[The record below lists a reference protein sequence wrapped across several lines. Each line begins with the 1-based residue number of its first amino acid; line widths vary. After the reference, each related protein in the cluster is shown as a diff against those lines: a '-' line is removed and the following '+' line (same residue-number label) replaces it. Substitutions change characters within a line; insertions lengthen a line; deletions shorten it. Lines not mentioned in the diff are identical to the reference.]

1 MLLRATSKCVTAPKF
16 CRRPKSWVALARKA
30 RQAVIMEGMP
40 TLLLRRLPHAEVLD
54 DPEFLEPYR
63 LDESPVAGNLP
74 LAVVKPRSP
83 EDLRELVRLA
93 KSEGFGLVPRGAG
106 TGKAGGCVPTGRAV
120 VVDMG
125 AWPGQIQV
133 SSQNLTLTA
142 PASAWLRDVK
152 SAAEAADLFYPPDPN
167 SWPLCAF
174 GGSLA
179 TNAGGPNACKYGMTR
194 HWVLAVDALMDDGEI
209 HSFGI
214 GSVKANAGPNLAQLL
229 IGSEGIFGM
238 ITGATVRLIPKPT
251 EFLTLLLP
259 VADFQDLL
267 ELPGQL
273 CAKGFLPA
281 AFEFFDPAVLAE
293 LREKGPEEARRL
305 PGTALAILEF
315 DDRGCAS
322 EAFIAALTEA
332 LGPVSEHLQL
342 ASESRQRDHI
352 WNIRRLTSAFLK
364 ELHPK
369 KVSEDIVVPRSRI
382 PDFFEGLESLRI
394 PAVTYGHLGD
404 GNLHVNLLAAG
415 ETEPAELERQVM
427 DLFKLAVELGGT
439 LSGEHGIGLAK
450 REAFLALSDPGQIE
464 LLRSLKRAW
473 DPDGIFN
480 PGKVI

>member
-1 MLLRATSKCVTAPKF
+1 MSTL
-16 CRRPKSWVALARKA
+16 
-30 RQAVIMEGMP
+30 P
-40 TLLLRRLPHAEVLD
+40 TLRLPHAEVLD
-54 DPEFLEPYR
+54 HIESLEPYR
-63 LDESPVAGNLP
+63 FDESHVVGNLP
-74 LAVVKPRSP
+74 LAVVKPKSR
-83 EDLRELVRLA
+83 EDLRELVRIA
-93 KSEGFGLVPRGAG
+93 KAEGFGLVPRGSG
-106 TGKAGGCVPTGRAV
+106 TGKAGGCLPTGRAV

-125 AWPGQIQV
+125 AWPGEIQI
-133 SSQNLTLTA
+133 SKQNLTLSA
-142 PASAWLRDVK
+142 PSSAWLRDVK
-152 SAAEAADLFYPPDPN
+152 GAAEASMLFYPPDPN

-194 HWVLAVDALMDDGEI
+194 HWVLSVDALMADGEI
-209 HSFGI
+209 HCFGI
-214 GSVKANAGPNLAQLL
+214 GSVKANAGPNLAHML

-273 CAKGFLPA
+273 CANGFLPS

-293 LREKGPEEARRL
+293 LRENGPEEARRL

-315 DDRGCAS
+315 DDRGCTS
-322 EAFIAALTEA
+322 EAFIAALTDA
-332 LGPVSEHLQL
+332 LGPISEHLQI
-342 ASESRQRDHI
+342 ASESRQREQI

-364 ELHPK
+364 EQHPK

-382 PDFFEGLESLRI
+382 HDFFEGLEKLKI

-415 ETEPAELERQVM
+415 ETEPMELDSQLM
-427 DLFKLAVELGGT
+427 DLFKLAVGLGGT

-450 REAFLALSDPGQIE
+450 RQAFLALSDPGQIE
-464 LLRSLKRAW
+464 LLRALKRAW
-473 DPDGIFN
+473 DPVGIFN

>member
-1 MLLRATSKCVTAPKF
+1 
-16 CRRPKSWVALARKA
+16 
-30 RQAVIMEGMP
+30 MP
-40 TLLLRRLPHAEVLD
+40 ILPLRRLPHAEVLD
-54 DPEFLEPYR
+54 DIESLAPYR
-63 LDESPVAGNLP
+63 LDESHVVGNIP
-74 LAVVKPRSP
+74 MAVVKPKSR

-93 KSEGFGLVPRGAG
+93 QSESFGLVPRGAG
-106 TGKAGGCVPTGRAV
+106 TGKAGGCVPAGRAV

-125 AWPGQIQV
+125 AWPGEIHV
-133 SSQNLTLTA
+133 SNQDLTLTA

-152 SAAEAADLFYPPDPN
+152 GAAEAADLFYPPDPN

-194 HWVLAVDALMDDGEI
+194 HWVLAVDALMGDGEI

-214 GSVKANAGPNLAQLL
+214 GSVKANAGPSLGQLL

-238 ITGATVRLIPKPT
+238 ITGATVRLIPKPS

-259 VADFQDLL
+259 VSQFQDLL

-273 CAKGFLPA
+273 CAKGFLPS

-293 LREKGPEEARRL
+293 LRESGPEEARRL

-315 DDRGCAS
+315 DDRGCTS
-322 EAFIAALTEA
+322 DAFIAALTEA
-332 LGPVSEHLQL
+332 LGPISEHLQV
-342 ASESRQRDHI
+342 ASESRRRDQI
-352 WNIRRLTSAFLK
+352 WNLRRLTSAFLK
-364 ELHPK
+364 EMHPQ

-382 PDFFEGLESLRI
+382 PDFFEGLEKLNI

-427 DLFKLAVELGGT
+427 DLFKLAVRLGGT

-450 REAFLALSDPGQIE
+450 RDAFLALSDPSQIE
-464 LLRSLKRAW
+464 LLRALKRAW
-473 DPDGIFN
+473 DPAGIFN
-480 PGKVI
+480 PGKVV